1 MPSLRNKPRVKRKLL
16 KDRREREK
24 MKASSRVVTQGN
36 MMMLSLEGC
45 IHEYTDG
52 VESKS
57 VEQNEVN
64 AASAN
69 QNDNGWQ
76 EIPDSDSKTNQSK
89 RPIDFNSHDKILSE
103 RMDPKT
109 QLPVNPIS
117 LKGLQLPKA
126 FLREV
131 DFGYGGHFTVCYP
144 CEKDARWILYSSQW
158 MQPKY
163 NPNLVTNPT
172 ATVIHHSRWKIIK
185 VSNPTLLGVLL
196 AQVLH

>member
-1 MPSLRNKPRVKRKLL
+1 
-16 KDRREREK
+16 
-24 MKASSRVVTQGN
+24 

-117 LKGLQLPKA
+117 LKGLQLPK
-126 FLREV
+126 
-131 DFGYGGHFTVCYP
+131 
-144 CEKDARWILYSSQW
+144 S
-158 MQPKY
+158 
-163 NPNLVTNPT
+163 
-172 ATVIHHSRWKIIK
+172 
-185 VSNPTLLGVLL
+185 
-196 AQVLH
+196 